1 MIAAMARVLCAWELG
16 GGTGHLYRLA
26 AVANGLRARG
36 HEVVFALRDLASAAP
51 ILGGDH
57 AGILQAPVWLHP
69 SSLPPAANYAELLDR
84 VGYLDAGPLATLIG
98 AWARLLDAVAPDF
111 LVADH
116 APTALLAARL
126 AGLRRAA
133 VGTGFVIPPPVSPLP
148 SIQPWRAFAPE
159 RLARAEA
166 GVLDRVNR
174 AVAALG
180 GARLARLADIF
191 EGCAPLFCTFA
202 ELDHYGPRAGG
213 RYVGPLVAPT
223 RRGAVRWPRG
233 DGPRVFVYYRARH
246 AGFAALFDALGKLGA
261 TVLAVID
268 DADEAVIQRH
278 GGPSVA
284 IARDHLDLAAAAREA
299 RFAICHAGHG
309 AVIELLRGGCPVLMV
324 PVVVEQAL
332 LAHRATRAGLG
343 LAIGARRPADEFSAA
358 MTRMLETPALAE
370 NARAF
375 AARHAGHDP
384 ERALGEIAER
394 LDALAGG
401 DVVREAS
408 GEG

>member
-36 HEVVFALRDLASAAP
+36 HEVVFALRDLARAAP

-69 SSLPPAANYAELLDR
+69 STLPPAANYAELLNR
-84 VGYLDAGPLATLIG
+84 VGYLNAGPLATLTG
-98 AWARLLDAVAPDF
+98 AWARLLDAVAPDL

-126 AGLRRAA
+126 AGLKRAT
-133 VGTGFVIPPPVSPLP
+133 VGTGFMIPPPVSPLP
-148 SIQPWRAFAPE
+148 SIQPWQAFAPE

-180 GARLARLADIF
+180 GTPLSRLADIF
-191 EGCAPLFCTFA
+191 EGCEPLLCTVA
-202 ELDHYGPRAGG
+202 ELDHYGPRAGA
-213 RYVGPLVAPT
+213 RYIGPLVAPT
-223 RRGAVRWPRG
+223 RRDAVRWPKG

-261 TVLAVID
+261 RVVAVVD
-268 DADEAVIQRH
+268 DADEAVIRRH
-278 GGPSVA
+278 AAPSVA
-284 IARDHLDLAAAAREA
+284 ITRDHLDLAAAAREA

-309 AVIELLRGGCPVLMV
+309 AVIELLRGGCPVLML

-332 LAHRATRAGLG
+332 LAHRAARAGLG
-343 LAIGARRPADEFSAA
+343 VAVGARRPADEIATA
-358 MTRMLETPALAE
+358 VARMPEVPALAE

-384 ERALGEIAER
+384 ERAVGRVAER
-394 LDALAGG
+394 LEALAG
-401 DVVREAS
+401 DAIRA
-408 GEG
+408 